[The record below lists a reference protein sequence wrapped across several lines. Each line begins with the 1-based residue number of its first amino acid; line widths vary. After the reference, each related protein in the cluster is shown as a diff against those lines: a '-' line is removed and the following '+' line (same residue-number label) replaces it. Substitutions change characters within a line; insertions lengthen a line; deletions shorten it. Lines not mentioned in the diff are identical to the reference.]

1 MVKKERLSKKLTLF
15 DVYAV
20 STGAMF
26 SSGFFLLPGI
36 AAMETGNSVYLSYLV
51 AGFLILPSMLT
62 VAELATAMP
71 RAGGAYY
78 FLDRSLGPLVGT
90 IGGLGSWIALIFK
103 SAFALIGMGAYLS
116 LYVDVPML
124 PLALILTV
132 VFGLLNIFGAKETAF
147 LQRLLVSALVVIMG
161 YFLIE
166 GVEYLTGNAVLPEMK
181 ERNFLTNGLNGFIST
196 VGLVFVSYA
205 GLTKVASIAEE
216 VQNPDRAIPLGMT
229 LSLMTASLVY
239 VLGVFIMVKV
249 LPAATLFSSLTP
261 VTDAGSVVITWIPS
275 SIGILLI
282 VVAAIAA
289 FASTGNAGIMSASRY
304 PLAMSRDGLMP
315 KFFGKIGRFKTP
327 HISVLSTTFVMILVL
342 LLFDVEAVAKLAS
355 AFQLLLF
362 FLLNLA
368 VVVMRESKIEAYK
381 PGFNSPFYPWV
392 QILGMII
399 SLWLVAEMGLLAV
412 GLTGTLIILCIAW
425 YFYYAH
431 GKVKRQGAIYH
442 VHARLGQMRYEA
454 LEHELMTIINEKNID
469 SSLTYEEVIARS
481 EVVRAQSADRDLAIL
496 SQKAVDSL
504 EARLSKDTNLNS
516 GWSDAF
522 TDIATQAVRLK
533 KGVYFKYVQLEGLR
547 MPEMVSIQC
556 KGGLTLEAFG
566 EEKIHALIYLIT
578 PEDQP
583 LLHMRIIGHMAEL
596 IEAEE
601 FLDRWIAAKSERELK
616 QVLLSDER
624 LIHVRLQENT
634 PTEEWI
640 DKAIMELQLPGEC
653 LVTIIERNNDIV
665 IPKGKTRLQSG
676 DVLSILGYPKD
687 IIELREWL
695 DSIP

>member
-1 MVKKERLSKKLTLF
+1 MAKKERLSKKLTLF

-116 LYVDVPML
+116 LYIDLPML
-124 PLALILTV
+124 PLALVLTV

-147 LQRLLVSALVVIMG
+147 LQRLLVSALVLIMG

-166 GVEYLTGNAVLPEMK
+166 GVEYLTGNAVLPEMQ
-181 ERNFLTNGLNGFIST
+181 ESNFLTNGMNGFIST

-216 VQNPDRAIPLGMT
+216 VQNPDKAIPLGMT
-229 LSLMTASLVY
+229 LSLLTASIVY

-261 VTDAGSVVITWIPS
+261 VTEAGYVVITWIPE

-282 VVAAIAA
+282 VIAAIAA

-315 KFFGKIGRFKTP
+315 QFFGKIGRFKTP

-454 LEHELMTIINEKNID
+454 LEHELMTIINEKNLD
-469 SSLTYEEVIARS
+469 SSMTYEEVIARS
-481 EVVRAQSADRDLAIL
+481 EIIRAQSADKDLDIL
-496 SQKAVDSL
+496 SNKAVNSL
-504 EARLSKDTNLNS
+504 EQRLQKETNLES
-516 GWSDAF
+516 GWATAL
-522 TDIATQAVRLK
+522 TDMATQATRLK
-533 KGVYFKYVQLEGLR
+533 QGVYFKYVQLEGLR
-547 MPEMVSIQC
+547 MPEMVAIQC
-556 KGGLTLEAFG
+556 KGGLTMPAFG
-566 EEKIHALIYLIT
+566 EEKIHALIFLVT
-578 PEDQP
+578 PEEQP

-601 FLDRWIAAKSERELK
+601 FLDRWIAAADERTLK
-616 QVLLSDER
+616 EVLLSDER
-624 LIHVRLQENT
+624 LVHVRLQQHT
-634 PTEEWI
+634 PSEAWI
-640 DKAIMELQLPGEC
+640 DKEIMEIELPGEC
-653 LVTIIERNNDIV
+653 LVTIIERNNEII
-665 IPKGKTRLQSG
+665 IPKGRTKLHSG

-687 IIELREWL
+687 IQELRQWL
-695 DSIP
+695 GK

>member
-1 MVKKERLSKKLTLF
+1 MAKKERLSKKLTLF

-116 LYVDVPML
+116 LYIDLPML
-124 PLALILTV
+124 PLALVLTV

-147 LQRLLVSALVVIMG
+147 LQRLLVSALVLIMG

-166 GVEYLTGNAVLPEMK
+166 GVEYLTGNAVLPEMQ
-181 ERNFLTNGLNGFIST
+181 ESNFLTNGMNGFIST

-216 VQNPDRAIPLGMT
+216 VQNPDKAIPLGMT
-229 LSLMTASLVY
+229 LSLLTASIVY

-261 VTDAGSVVITWIPS
+261 VTDAGYVVITWIPE

-282 VVAAIAA
+282 VIAAIAA

-315 KFFGKIGRFKTP
+315 QFFGKIGRFKTP

-454 LEHELMTIINEKNID
+454 LEHELMTIINEKNLD
-469 SSLTYEEVIARS
+469 SSMTYEEVIARS
-481 EVVRAQSADRDLAIL
+481 EIIRAQSADKDLDIL
-496 SQKAVDSL
+496 SNKAVKSL
-504 EARLSKDTNLNS
+504 EQRLQKETNLES
-516 GWSDAF
+516 GWATAL
-522 TDIATQAVRLK
+522 TDMATQATRLK
-533 KGVYFKYVQLEGLR
+533 QGVYFKYVQLEGLR
-547 MPEMVSIQC
+547 MPEMVAIQC
-556 KGGLTLEAFG
+556 KGGLTMPAFG
-566 EEKIHALIYLIT
+566 EEKIHALIFLVT
-578 PEDQP
+578 PEEQP

-601 FLDRWIAAKSERELK
+601 FLDRWVAATDERTLK
-616 QVLLSDER
+616 EVLLSDER
-624 LIHVRLQENT
+624 LVHVRLQQHT
-634 PTEEWI
+634 PSEAWI
-640 DKAIMELQLPGEC
+640 DKEIMEIELPGEC
-653 LVTIIERNNDIV
+653 LVTIIERNNEII
-665 IPKGKTRLQSG
+665 IPKGRTKLHSG

-687 IIELREWL
+687 IQELRQWL
-695 DSIP
+695 GK

>member
-1 MVKKERLSKKLTLF
+1 MAKKERLSKKLTLF

-116 LYVDVPML
+116 LYIDLPML
-124 PLALILTV
+124 PLALVLTV

-147 LQRLLVSALVVIMG
+147 LQRLLVSVLVLIMG

-166 GVEYLTGNAVLPEMK
+166 GVEYLTGNSVLPEMQ
-181 ERNFLTNGLNGFIST
+181 ESNFLTNGMNGFIST

-216 VQNPDRAIPLGMT
+216 VQNPDKAIPLGMT
-229 LSLMTASLVY
+229 LSLLTASIVY

-261 VTDAGSVVITWIPS
+261 VTDAGYVVITWIPE

-282 VVAAIAA
+282 VIAAIAA

-315 KFFGKIGRFKTP
+315 QFFGKIGRFKTP

-399 SLWLVAEMGLLAV
+399 SIWLVSEMGLLAV
-412 GLTGTLIILCIAW
+412 GLTGALVILCIVW
-425 YFYYAH
+425 YSYYAH

-454 LEHELMTIINEKNID
+454 LEHELMTIINEKNLD
-469 SSLTYEEVIARS
+469 SSMTYEEVIARS
-481 EVVRAQSADRDLAIL
+481 EIIRAQSADKDLDIL
-496 SQKAVDSL
+496 SNKAVKSL
-504 EARLSKDTNLNS
+504 EQRLQKETNLES
-516 GWSDAF
+516 GWATAL
-522 TDIATQAVRLK
+522 TDMATQATRLK
-533 KGVYFKYVQLEGLR
+533 QGVYFKYVQLEGLR
-547 MPEMVSIQC
+547 MPEMVAIQC
-556 KGGLTLEAFG
+556 KGGLTMPAFG
-566 EEKIHALIYLIT
+566 EEKIHALIFLVT
-578 PEDQP
+578 PEEQP

-601 FLDRWIAAKSERELK
+601 FLDRWVAATDERTLK
-616 QVLLSDER
+616 EVLLSDER
-624 LIHVRLQENT
+624 LVHVRLQQHT
-634 PTEEWI
+634 PSEAWI
-640 DKAIMELQLPGEC
+640 DKEIMEIELPGEC
-653 LVTIIERNNDIV
+653 LVTIIDRNNEII
-665 IPKGKTRLQSG
+665 IPKGRTKLHSG

-687 IIELREWL
+687 IQELRQWL
-695 DSIP
+695 GK

>member
-1 MVKKERLSKKLTLF
+1 MAKKERLSKKLTLF

-116 LYVDVPML
+116 LYIDLPML
-124 PLALILTV
+124 PLALVLTV

-147 LQRLLVSALVVIMG
+147 LQRLLVSALVLIMG

-166 GVEYLTGNAVLPEMK
+166 GVEYLTGNAVLPEMQ
-181 ERNFLTNGLNGFIST
+181 ESNFLTNGMNGFIST

-216 VQNPDRAIPLGMT
+216 VQNPDKAIPLGMT
-229 LSLMTASLVY
+229 LSLLTASIVY

-261 VTDAGSVVITWIPS
+261 VTDAGYVVITWIPE

-282 VVAAIAA
+282 VIAAIAA

-315 KFFGKIGRFKTP
+315 QFFGKIGRFKTP

-454 LEHELMTIINEKNID
+454 LEHELMTIINEKNLD
-469 SSLTYEEVIARS
+469 SSMTYEEVIARS
-481 EVVRAQSADRDLAIL
+481 EIIRAQSADKDLDIL
-496 SQKAVDSL
+496 SNKAVNSL
-504 EARLSKDTNLNS
+504 EQRLQKETNLES
-516 GWSDAF
+516 GWATAL
-522 TDIATQAVRLK
+522 TDMATQATRLK
-533 KGVYFKYVQLEGLR
+533 QGVYFKYVQLEGLR
-547 MPEMVSIQC
+547 MPEMVAIQC
-556 KGGLTLEAFG
+556 KGGLTMPAFG
-566 EEKIHALIYLIT
+566 EERIHALIFLVT
-578 PEDQP
+578 PEEQP

-601 FLDRWIAAKSERELK
+601 FLDRWIAATDERTLK
-616 QVLLSDER
+616 EVLLSDER
-624 LIHVRLQENT
+624 LVHVRLQQHT
-634 PTEEWI
+634 PSEAWI
-640 DKAIMELQLPGEC
+640 DKEIMEIELPGEC
-653 LVTIIERNNDIV
+653 LVTIIERNNEII
-665 IPKGKTRLQSG
+665 IPKGRTKLHSG

-687 IIELREWL
+687 IQELRQWL
-695 DSIP
+695 GK

>member
-1 MVKKERLSKKLTLF
+1 MAKKERLSKKLTLF

-116 LYVDVPML
+116 LYIDLPML
-124 PLALILTV
+124 PLALVLTV

-147 LQRLLVSALVVIMG
+147 LQRLLVSALVLIMG

-166 GVEYLTGNAVLPEMK
+166 GVEYLTGNSVLPEMQ
-181 ERNFLTNGLNGFIST
+181 ESNFLTNGMNGFIST

-216 VQNPDRAIPLGMT
+216 VQNPDKAIPLGMT
-229 LSLMTASLVY
+229 LSLLTASIVY

-261 VTDAGSVVITWIPS
+261 VTDAGYVVITWIPE

-282 VVAAIAA
+282 VIAAIAA

-315 KFFGKIGRFKTP
+315 QFFGKIGRFKTP

-454 LEHELMTIINEKNID
+454 LEHELMTIINEKNLD
-469 SSLTYEEVIARS
+469 SSMTYEEVIARS
-481 EVVRAQSADRDLAIL
+481 EIIRAQSADNDLDIL
-496 SQKAVDSL
+496 SNKAVKSL
-504 EARLSKDTNLNS
+504 EQRLQKETNLEL
-516 GWSDAF
+516 GWATAL
-522 TDIATQAVRLK
+522 TDMATQATRLK
-533 KGVYFKYVQLEGLR
+533 QGVYFKYVQLEGLR
-547 MPEMVSIQC
+547 MPEMVAIQC
-556 KGGLTLEAFG
+556 KGGLTMPAFG
-566 EEKIHALIYLIT
+566 EEKIHALIFLVT
-578 PEDQP
+578 PEEQP

-601 FLDRWIAAKSERELK
+601 FLDRWIAATDERTLK
-616 QVLLSDER
+616 EVLLSDER
-624 LIHVRLQENT
+624 LVHVRLQQHT
-634 PTEEWI
+634 PSEAWI
-640 DKAIMELQLPGEC
+640 DKEIMEIELPGEC
-653 LVTIIERNNDIV
+653 LVTIIERNNEII
-665 IPKGKTRLQSG
+665 IPKGRTKLHSG

-687 IIELREWL
+687 IQELRQWL
-695 DSIP
+695 GK

>member
-1 MVKKERLSKKLTLF
+1 MAKKERLSKKLTLF

-116 LYVDVPML
+116 LYIDLPML
-124 PLALILTV
+124 PLALVLTV

-147 LQRLLVSALVVIMG
+147 LQRLLVSALVLIMG

-166 GVEYLTGNAVLPEMK
+166 GVEYLTGNSVLPEMQ
-181 ERNFLTNGLNGFIST
+181 ESNFLTNGMNGFIST

-216 VQNPDRAIPLGMT
+216 VQNPDKAIPLGMT
-229 LSLMTASLVY
+229 LSLLTASIVY

-249 LPAATLFSSLTP
+249 LPAVTLFSSLTP
-261 VTDAGSVVITWIPS
+261 VTDAGYVVITWIPE

-282 VVAAIAA
+282 VIAAIAA

-315 KFFGKIGRFKTP
+315 QFFGKIGRFKTP

-454 LEHELMTIINEKNID
+454 LEHELMTIINEKNLD
-469 SSLTYEEVIARS
+469 SSMTYEEVIARS
-481 EVVRAQSADRDLAIL
+481 EIIRAQSADKDLDIL
-496 SQKAVDSL
+496 SNKAVKSL
-504 EARLSKDTNLNS
+504 EQRLQKETNLES
-516 GWSDAF
+516 GWATAL
-522 TDIATQAVRLK
+522 TDMATQATRLK
-533 KGVYFKYVQLEGLR
+533 QGVYFKYVQLEGLR
-547 MPEMVSIQC
+547 MPEMVAIQC
-556 KGGLTLEAFG
+556 KGGLTMPAFG
-566 EEKIHALIYLIT
+566 EEKIHALIFLVT
-578 PEDQP
+578 PEEQP

-601 FLDRWIAAKSERELK
+601 FLDRWIAATDERTLK
-616 QVLLSDER
+616 EVLLSDER
-624 LIHVRLQENT
+624 LVHVRLQQHT
-634 PTEEWI
+634 PSEAWI
-640 DKAIMELQLPGEC
+640 DKEIMEIELPGEC
-653 LVTIIERNNDIV
+653 LVTIIERNNEII
-665 IPKGKTRLQSG
+665 IPKGRTKLHSG

-687 IIELREWL
+687 IQELRQWL
-695 DSIP
+695 GK

>member
-1 MVKKERLSKKLTLF
+1 MAKKERLSKKLTLF

-261 VTDAGSVVITWIPS
+261 VTDAGSVVITWIPT

-504 EARLSKDTNLNS
+504 ESRLSKDTNLKSN
-516 GWSDAF
+516 WSDAF

-665 IPKGKTRLQSG
+665 IPKGKTRLRTG

-687 IIELREWL
+687 ILELREWL
-695 DSIP
+695 ENMT

>member
-1 MVKKERLSKKLTLF
+1 MAKKERLSKKLTLF

-249 LPAATLFSSLTP
+249 LSAATLFSSLTP
-261 VTDAGSVVITWIPS
+261 VTDAGSVVITLIPT

-362 FLLNLA
+362 FLLNL
-368 VVVMRESKIEAYK
+368 
-381 PGFNSPFYPWV
+381 
-392 QILGMII
+392 
-399 SLWLVAEMGLLAV
+399 
-412 GLTGTLIILCIAW
+412 
-425 YFYYAH
+425 
-431 GKVKRQGAIYH
+431 
-442 VHARLGQMRYEA
+442 
-454 LEHELMTIINEKNID
+454 
-469 SSLTYEEVIARS
+469 
-481 EVVRAQSADRDLAIL
+481 SA
-496 SQKAVDSL
+496 
-504 EARLSKDTNLNS
+504 
-516 GWSDAF
+516 
-522 TDIATQAVRLK
+522 
-533 KGVYFKYVQLEGLR
+533 
-547 MPEMVSIQC
+547 C
-556 KGGLTLEAFG
+556 
-566 EEKIHALIYLIT
+566 
-578 PEDQP
+578 
-583 LLHMRIIGHMAEL
+583 
-596 IEAEE
+596 
-601 FLDRWIAAKSERELK
+601 
-616 QVLLSDER
+616 
-624 LIHVRLQENT
+624 
-634 PTEEWI
+634 
-640 DKAIMELQLPGEC
+640 
-653 LVTIIERNNDIV
+653 
-665 IPKGKTRLQSG
+665 
-676 DVLSILGYPKD
+676 
-687 IIELREWL
+687 
-695 DSIP
+695 

>member
-1 MVKKERLSKKLTLF
+1 M
-15 DVYAV
+15 
-20 STGAMF
+20 
-26 SSGFFLLPGI
+26 
-36 AAMETGNSVYLSYLV
+36 
-51 AGFLILPSMLT
+51 
-62 VAELATAMP
+62 
-71 RAGGAYY
+71 
-78 FLDRSLGPLVGT
+78 DRSLGPLVGT

-261 VTDAGSVVITWIPS
+261 VTDAGSVVITLIPT

-481 EVVRAQSADRDLAIL
+481 EVVRAKSVDRDLAIL

-516 GWSDAF
+516 GWADAF

-695 DSIP
+695 DSIT

>member
-1 MVKKERLSKKLTLF
+1 MAKKERLSKKLTLF

-116 LYVDVPML
+116 LYIDLPML
-124 PLALILTV
+124 PLALVLTV

-147 LQRLLVSALVVIMG
+147 LQRLLVSALVLIMG

-166 GVEYLTGNAVLPEMK
+166 GVEYLTGNSVLPEMK
-181 ERNFLTNGLNGFIST
+181 ESNFLTNGMNGFIST

-216 VQNPDRAIPLGMT
+216 VQNPDKAIPIGMT
-229 LSLMTASLVY
+229 LSLLTASIVY

-249 LPAATLFSSLTP
+249 LPATTLFSSLTP
-261 VTDAGSVVITWIPS
+261 VTDAGYVVITWIPE

-282 VVAAIAA
+282 VIAAIAA

-315 KFFGKIGRFKTP
+315 QFFGKIGRFKTP

-454 LEHELMTIINEKNID
+454 LEHELMTIINEKNLD
-469 SSLTYEEVIARS
+469 SSMTYEEVIARS
-481 EVVRAQSADRDLAIL
+481 EIIRAQSADKDLDIL
-496 SQKAVDSL
+496 SNKAVKSL
-504 EARLSKDTNLNS
+504 EQRLQKETNLES
-516 GWSDAF
+516 GWATAL
-522 TDIATQAVRLK
+522 TDMATQATRLK
-533 KGVYFKYVQLEGLR
+533 QGVYFKYVQLEGLR
-547 MPEMVSIQC
+547 MPEMVAIQC
-556 KGGLTLEAFG
+556 KGGLTMPAFG
-566 EEKIHALIYLIT
+566 EEKIHALIFLVT
-578 PEDQP
+578 PEEQP

-601 FLDRWIAAKSERELK
+601 FLDRWIAATDERTLK
-616 QVLLSDER
+616 EVLLSDER
-624 LIHVRLQENT
+624 LVHVRLQQHT
-634 PTEEWI
+634 PSEAWI
-640 DKAIMELQLPGEC
+640 DKEIMEIELPGEC
-653 LVTIIERNNDIV
+653 LVTIIERNNEII
-665 IPKGKTRLQSG
+665 IPKGRTKLHSG

-687 IIELREWL
+687 IQELRQWL
-695 DSIP
+695 GK

>member
-1 MVKKERLSKKLTLF
+1 MAKKERLSKKLTLF

-116 LYVDVPML
+116 LYIDLPML
-124 PLALILTV
+124 PLALVLTV

-147 LQRLLVSALVVIMG
+147 LQRLLVSVLVLIMG

-166 GVEYLTGNAVLPEMK
+166 GVEYLTGNSVLPEMQ
-181 ERNFLTNGLNGFIST
+181 ESNFLTNGMNGFIST

-216 VQNPDRAIPLGMT
+216 VQNPDKAIPLGMT
-229 LSLMTASLVY
+229 LSLLTASIVY

-261 VTDAGSVVITWIPS
+261 VTDAGYVVITWIPE

-282 VVAAIAA
+282 VIAAIAA

-315 KFFGKIGRFKTP
+315 QFFGKIGRFKTP
-327 HISVLSTTFVMILVL
+327 HISVLSTTFVIILVL

-381 PGFNSPFYPWV
+381 PGFNSPFYPWF

-399 SLWLVAEMGLLAV
+399 SIWLVSEMGLLAV
-412 GLTGTLIILCIAW
+412 GLTGALVILCIVW
-425 YFYYAH
+425 YSYYAH

-454 LEHELMTIINEKNID
+454 LEHELMTIINEKNLD
-469 SSLTYEEVIARS
+469 SSMTYEEVIARS
-481 EVVRAQSADRDLAIL
+481 EIIRAQSADKDLDIL
-496 SQKAVDSL
+496 SNKAVKSL
-504 EARLSKDTNLNS
+504 EQRLQKETNLES
-516 GWSDAF
+516 GWATAL
-522 TDIATQAVRLK
+522 TDMATQATRLK
-533 KGVYFKYVQLEGLR
+533 QGVYFKYVQLEGLR
-547 MPEMVSIQC
+547 MPEMVAIQC
-556 KGGLTLEAFG
+556 KGGLTMPAFG
-566 EEKIHALIYLIT
+566 EEKIHALIFLVT
-578 PEDQP
+578 PEEQP

-601 FLDRWIAAKSERELK
+601 FLDRWVAATDERTLK
-616 QVLLSDER
+616 EVLLSDER
-624 LIHVRLQENT
+624 LVHVRLQQHT
-634 PTEEWI
+634 PSEAWI
-640 DKAIMELQLPGEC
+640 DKEIMEIELPGEC
-653 LVTIIERNNDIV
+653 LVTIIDRNNEII
-665 IPKGKTRLQSG
+665 IPKGRTKLHSG

-687 IIELREWL
+687 IQELRQWL
-695 DSIP
+695 GK

>member
-1 MVKKERLSKKLTLF
+1 MAKKERLSKKLTLF

-116 LYVDVPML
+116 LYIDLPML
-124 PLALILTV
+124 PLALVLTV

-147 LQRLLVSALVVIMG
+147 LQRLLVSALVLIMG

-166 GVEYLTGNAVLPEMK
+166 GVEYLTGNAVLPEMQ
-181 ERNFLTNGLNGFIST
+181 ESNFLTNGMNGFIST

-216 VQNPDRAIPLGMT
+216 VQNPDKAIPLGMT
-229 LSLMTASLVY
+229 LSLLTASIVY

-261 VTDAGSVVITWIPS
+261 VTDAGYVVITWIPE

-282 VVAAIAA
+282 VIAAIAA

-315 KFFGKIGRFKTP
+315 QFFGKIGRFKTP

-412 GLTGTLIILCIAW
+412 GLIGTLIILCIAW

-454 LEHELMTIINEKNID
+454 LEHELMTIINEKNLD
-469 SSLTYEEVIARS
+469 SSMTYEEVIARS
-481 EVVRAQSADRDLAIL
+481 EIIRAQSADKDLDIL
-496 SQKAVDSL
+496 SNKAVKSL
-504 EARLSKDTNLNS
+504 EQRLQKETNLES
-516 GWSDAF
+516 GWATAL
-522 TDIATQAVRLK
+522 TDMATQATRLK
-533 KGVYFKYVQLEGLR
+533 QGVYFKYVQLEGLR
-547 MPEMVSIQC
+547 MPEMVAIQC
-556 KGGLTLEAFG
+556 KGGLTMPAFG
-566 EEKIHALIYLIT
+566 EEKIHALIFLVT
-578 PEDQP
+578 PEEQP

-601 FLDRWIAAKSERELK
+601 FLDRWIAATDERTLK
-616 QVLLSDER
+616 EVLLSDER
-624 LIHVRLQENT
+624 LVHVRLQQHT
-634 PTEEWI
+634 PSEAWI
-640 DKAIMELQLPGEC
+640 DKEIMEIELPGEC
-653 LVTIIERNNDIV
+653 LVTIIERNNEII
-665 IPKGKTRLQSG
+665 IPKGRTKLHSG

-687 IIELREWL
+687 IQELRQWL
-695 DSIP
+695 GK